1 MKKRL
6 IASLVM
12 SISLG
17 GLGIANNASAKTLDK
32 DGLLKTNKGKVVM
45 GYHVFEEKLY
55 KDGRLSKG
63 YAVIGKGAKAK
74 LYYNGSL
81 KKGYK
86 TAQKKTLLFK
96 DGVLV
101 KGYKQAGKNER
112 LYKNG
117 RLATGYCVHKAAD
130 GTTYLYQNGVLKKG
144 YKKATRNDEVTL
156 FLDGRVAQGF
166 AEFQKRLYENGKLNS
181 GMKEYKNILYK
192 DSEPFTGIY
201 SYLKYNNGELTTN
214 DAQAITLSKL
224 LEQVDV
230 TYNKYNQSL
239 GTISSYYTFNQ
250 LLNEKYKPYLLQAK
264 LDDVKIPRV
273 ASDDYYGALNKFQK
287 LLEDNFTQQE
297 FNVALIDYVSH
308 LEALIQQEL
317 SLFSQ
322 LTTEGAT
329 LVKSAASSKNTL
341 SLESLAM
348 VYKTTQSLE
357 EAKNEYLNHIQV
369 AILNDSVN
377 LPQYTFEPKKKGAK
391 ALTHFLA
398 EVNPINGNSSMIVVA
413 GKVPSDPN
421 NNSVTGSYVYPSG
434 VLMTTNQDTTNSGNK
449 LIPENQLSNIMSH
462 LSSPMLTNLNMSESG
477 NQAVLQNFG
486 ITFLNKQ
493 QALLPALSEKIQI
506 PISINEV
513 KTHAFIDAIPSL
525 FYVDSEEK
533 AIEKIEM
540 ALKSNILFNG
550 VNISVVKQK
559 DGEYK
564 VFVFQRTPILFV
576 FEKTVVVQVDKK
588 MEALEEIV
596 NALPTA
602 FPDSNPQ
609 KIEDSLKKMLQGK
622 QVEVNITEILDNR
635 FAYQG
640 RYSLDGKVTYR
651 TLSIPPKVPLAFIA
665 SVMSQNMH
673 VDVENK
679 ESLISKIKEELTN
692 RLKPF
697 SGDSSVEYEIIQQ
710 DEHQYKM
717 IVSRGEEKEERLLSV
732 TYSIGSND
740 GSSIV
745 IGENSFTVPIP
756 KLTPEQMEK
765 LSRLMRAE
773 AIKDALNNIPHK
785 VVLKNKDGK
794 EQQLREILQ
803 PYLRDLAFSI
813 NEINENSFRISIID
827 NLQIHRRDVG
837 VEYNLALGILEEA
850 STKISGRYEVLENTD
865 ANLIVKD
872 MIEREI
878 QNEKIAISV
887 NGQFVTISLDGE
899 QIQKEINITVKPDA
913 DKVAL
918 EAARAKVSGSYELEE
933 GADEAA
939 GVKKLVEAEISDA
952 SIRVS
957 VAGKK
962 VTLSKNGKEVTKG
975 YEVIFK
981 PDADKV
987 ALEAALSKV
996 KGSYSFAY
1004 DTSSLTAAVKN
1015 AIEQA
1020 ISDATISIS
1029 VASDY
1034 TVTLTRNGKSVSK
1047 SVSVTR
1053 EDKPYV
1059 PETVTAAT
1067 VQQAASQLQLP
1078 AEMVL
1083 PTDAYTQAQQRALLL
1098 AEAKK
1103 KLGSNYSVAI
1113 KSFKFVQPVSA
1124 LSKVKA
1130 KAVESEGPQYLTVA
1144 VTFDVSRSGYT
1155 ATTSELQ
1162 TKFLVTAEMKEAAFA
1177 AIQQAM
1183 KQPQTDFTKI
1193 HPGLQMMLDV
1203 GGIFELDLD
1212 GYAEL
1217 QYPTYIG
1224 EFRLNDFIGA
1234 GIEGFTSRFNEFAV
1248 TQKSNEDA
1256 LVEGVQSIVD
1266 GTSSYS
1272 LYEVYGW
1279 FANNFSYSLMDENAD
1294 EPFAL
1299 SNEEVSALIMKKI
1312 GQKDITIPVL
1322 IEAYLAAQPGAEE
1335 ASAFIK
1341 EKEAA
1346 FETITDKS
1354 QLIDFYK
1361 QIDELSLDAK
1371 WLLKDEALNLRYDQ
1385 TLANSWV
1392 QIWLHEFFLNDL
1404 NDVEYEEA
1412 LLDLADENGGTK
1424 LPGQYPEH
1432 INKDIYVPLLR
1443 DAVAALTSDERKML
1457 TVELQ
1462 RTGYGSIEDYLA
1474 LFADI

>member
-6 IASLVM
+6 IASLVI

-117 RLATGYCVHKAAD
+117 RLATGYRVHKAAD
-130 GTTYLYQNGVLKKG
+130 GTTYLYQHGVLKKG

-181 GMKEYKNILYK
+181 GMKDYKNILYK

-308 LEALIQQEL
+308 LEALTQQEL

-391 ALTHFLA
+391 ALTHFFT

-421 NNSVTGSYVYPSG
+421 NNSVTGSYVYPSS

-493 QALLPALSEKIQI
+493 QVLLPALSEKIQI

-513 KTHAFIDAIPSL
+513 KTHALIDAIPSL

-540 ALKSNILFNG
+540 ALKSNVLFNG

-609 KIEDSLKKMLQGK
+609 KIEDSLKKMLQGT

-732 TYSIGSND
+732 TYSISSND

-899 QIQKEINITVKPDA
+899 QIQKEINITVKPD
-913 DKVAL
+913 V
-918 EAARAKVSGSYELEE
+918 
-933 GADEAA
+933 
-939 GVKKLVEAEISDA
+939 
-952 SIRVS
+952 
-957 VAGKK
+957 
-962 VTLSKNGKEVTKG
+962 
-975 YEVIFK
+975 
-981 PDADKV
+981 DKV

-1020 ISDATISIS
+1020 ISDATISVS

-1034 TVTLTRNGKSVSK
+1034 TVTLARNGKSVSK

-1059 PETVTAAT
+1059 PEVVTAAT
-1067 VQQAASQLQLP
+1067 VQQAASQIQLP

-1193 HPGLQMMLDV
+1193 HPGFQMMLDV

-1212 GYAEL
+1212 SYEEI

-1322 IEAYLAAQPGAEE
+1322 IEAYLATQPGAEE

-1371 WLLKDEALNLRYDQ
+1371 WLLKDEALDLRYDQ

-1404 NDVEYEEA
+1404 NGVEYEEA